1 MISNPLSPSVATG
14 IASPPALETFQ
25 KAAQQGEWLHVSQ
38 DGAEWRVKATGSTPS
53 QRSVAWV
60 EPHTDT
66 TSTFVAALGQ
76 SFSRGIQS
84 AVAHE
89 LGLQPAPGRALAGR
103 TVLQA
108 IDMAQTSQ
116 TAMQGV
122 DFLTRLNVS
131 AVHGSAA
138 FIEACRHAGI
148 APETVGQEQRALLD
162 ARMGQRFEA
171 AQDQRQG
178 PVLEAVAGG
187 WLRQELH
194 GLNF

>member
-1 MISNPLSPSVATG
+1 MISNSLPPSTAAGTV
-14 IASPPALETFQ
+14 SPPGLETFQ
-25 KAAQQGEWLHVSQ
+25 QAAQQSEWLHVSQ
-38 DGAEWRVKATGSTPS
+38 DGTEWQVKAAGTTPS

-60 EPHTDT
+60 EPHADT
-66 TSTFVAALGQ
+66 TTAFVAALGQ

-89 LGLQPAPGRALAGR
+89 LGLQPAPGRPLAGR

-131 AVHGSAA
+131 AAHGSAA
-138 FIEACRHAGI
+138 FVDACRLVGRDPAGI
-148 APETVGQEQRALLD
+148 SQEQRALLD
-162 ARMGQRFEA
+162 ARMDQRFGA
-171 AQDQRQG
+171 AQAEKQG
-178 PVLEAVAGG
+178 PVSDPVAQD
-187 WLRQELH
+187 WLLQELRA
-194 GLNF
+194 LDS